1 MHDEIPLP
9 ASPSAS
15 SNSVSVSIEPRQLAK
30 KLSPPRNSLLE
41 KLTAPSVQ
49 NAPRLKKN
57 SETVE
62 NEVDDNPP
70 PLPPRKSTSIESPL
84 PTPNTNDREVRK
96 TRIDI

>member
-15 SNSVSVSIEPRQLAK
+15 SNSVSIEPRQLAK

-41 KLTAPSVQ
+41 KLTASSVQ

-70 PLPPRKSTSIESPL
+70 PLPPRKSTLLESPL